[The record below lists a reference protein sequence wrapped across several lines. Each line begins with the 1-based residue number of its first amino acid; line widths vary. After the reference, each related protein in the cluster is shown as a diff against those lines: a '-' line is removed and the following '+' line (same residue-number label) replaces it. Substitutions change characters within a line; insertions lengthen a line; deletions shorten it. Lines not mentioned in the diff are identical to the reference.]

1 MSSGH
6 LFCSVCREQ
15 LSLKRSIIRNHIQ
28 SSKHQRSKQWL
39 DRKEAREKNIVE
51 SLRKYNK
58 ETHPRRETLPEQQV
72 YHVKV
77 VTAFLKAGVPLNKM
91 ESFRDL
97 LEENAFWLTDRCH
110 VHDYVPFILK
120 EEESR
125 ICSEIDG
132 QQLSVIF
139 DGTSR
144 LGEALSVVLHFVSS
158 DWSVEQ
164 RLVRV
169 QMLSKI

>member
-1 MSSGH
+1 MSNGH
-6 LFCSVCREQ
+6 LFCSACHEQ
-15 LSLKRSIIRNHIQ
+15 LSLKCSIIRNRIQ
-28 SSKHQRSKQWL
+28 SSKHQRSKQRL
-39 DRKEAREKNIVE
+39 DRKEAREKDIVE

-58 ETHPRRETLPEQQV
+58 ETLPEQQQV
-72 YHVKV
+72 YRVKV
-77 VTAFLKAGVPLNKM
+77 ITAFLKAGVPLNKM

-97 LEENAFWLTDRCH
+97 LEENAFRLTDRH
-110 VHDYVPFILK
+110 HMHDYVPFILK

-125 ICSEIDG
+125 IHSEIDG

-144 LGEALSVVLHFVSS
+144 LGEALAVVLRFVSS

-169 QMLSKI
+169 Q

>member
-1 MSSGH
+1 
-6 LFCSVCREQ
+6 
-15 LSLKRSIIRNHIQ
+15 
-28 SSKHQRSKQWL
+28 
-39 DRKEAREKNIVE
+39 
-51 SLRKYNK
+51 
-58 ETHPRRETLPEQQV
+58 
-72 YHVKV
+72 
-77 VTAFLKAGVPLNKM
+77 M

-97 LEENAFWLTDRCH
+97 LEENAFRLTDRCH

-144 LGEALSVVLHFVSS
+144 LGEALAVVLHFVSS

-169 QMLSKI
+169 QMLSKSLTGEEIARELINVVSVTYSIRSNNE